1 MGPGNVDARERIG
14 MGRYIV
20 NNCRAAQPSIH
31 SGIYNEMRKV
41 AGWMALGLVGM
52 TAAGCGGSLVAAV
65 YTKVSIE
72 VDGSPTSATE
82 MTITRRGA
90 DLDTETNP
98 CTLTSQPDWCSR
110 SFSQLRFNTQ
120 PSFTL
125 YRVYVTNPSDESIVA
140 RVRIQRDGVD
150 RRAYA
155 TVPAKSSKWFWE
167 LGTTTVALK
176 NATE

>member
-1 MGPGNVDARERIG
+1 MGS
-14 MGRYIV
+14 YIV
-20 NNCRAAQPSIH
+20 NNSGPGRSSNQ

-41 AGWMALGLVGM
+41 AGWLALGVAAM
-52 TAAGCGGSLVAAV
+52 VSAGCGGSLVAAV

-82 MTITRRGA
+82 MTITRRGS
-90 DLDTETNP
+90 DLDVETNP

-110 SFSQLRFNTQ
+110 SFSQLRFNAQ